1 MRLVL
6 LYGPHD
12 IRICQTDKP
21 KPASKKETLIKVR
34 ACGICSTDLRFFE
47 GTRKPATYPIT
58 LGHEIAGETVS
69 ESQRGS
75 RKLMVAL
82 GRVSCGQCEYCRT
95 GLSNL
100 CAHSSFVASGFGEYA
115 IYPTS
120 NLVQVPEFIP
130 ANVACLAEPV
140 GCCINGL
147 QKLSLNEKS
156 EVMIIGD
163 GSICMI
169 FIQLLN
175 LKGVKHIHV
184 IGHHNERLELC
195 HKFGATST
203 TNTRNVGLAD
213 RISHL
218 SLRNAFDVVIVAAG
232 NLAAYFDGLRILSK
246 RGRLL
251 AFSSIYPEERIPV
264 DFDGLRRNEYSIVG
278 SYECAKEHVK
288 SALALMKKGDI
299 QLKPIITHVYELDE
313 LENAFSLI
321 LQRRAIKV
329 VINP

>member
-1 MRLVL
+1 MKVAL

-12 IRICQTDKP
+12 LRICQTDKP
-21 KPASKKETLIKVR
+21 KPTSKEEALIKIQS
-34 ACGICSTDLRFFE
+34 CGICSTDLRFFE
-47 GTRKPATYPIT
+47 GTRKPTTYPIT
-58 LGHEIAGETVS
+58 LGHEIVGETVN

-75 RKLMVAL
+75 QKLMVAL
-82 GRVSCGQCEYCRT
+82 GRVSCGQCEYCRM

-100 CAHSSFVASGFGEYA
+100 CVHSSFVASGFGEYA
-115 IYPTS
+115 IYSKS
-120 NLVQVPEFIP
+120 NLVQVPEFLS
-130 ANVACLAEPV
+130 ANIACLAEPI

-147 QKLSLNEKS
+147 QKLFLNEKS

-169 FIQLLN
+169 FTQLLN
-175 LKGVKHIHV
+175 LSGVKHIHV

-203 TNTRNVGLAD
+203 TNTKNVELD
-213 RISHL
+213 DVISNP

-232 NLAAYFDGLRILSK
+232 NPTAYFDGLHMLSK

-251 AFSSIYPEERIPV
+251 AFSSIYPEERIPL
-264 DFDGLRRNEYSIVG
+264 DFDDLRRSEYSIVG
-278 SYECAKEHVK
+278 SYECTKEHVK

-313 LENAFSLI
+313 MENAFSLI